1 MTGSYK
7 KLLVA
12 ASLILLAGCGRLPDV
27 NKIQS
32 NMDQMVYYMG
42 VMASGMPTMVHS
54 TARMANTAERMQAKT
69 DALLA
74 DLQGKGTSA
83 ERAIQNY
90 SQAVLDN
97 ERGVIKN
104 LQGIRQ
110 ELGDLRQALRP
121 SGPRTDTRDQPKANM
136 ALQAKLNE
144 LEDKLAVVMSR
155 IEKME
160 RKSQ

>member
-1 MTGSYK
+1 MTGSFK
-7 KLLVA
+7 KLLVVG
-12 ASLILLAGCGRLPDV
+12 SLILLSGCSMLPDV
-27 NKIQS
+27 NKMQS
-32 NMDQMVYYMG
+32 NMDQMTYYTG
-42 VMASGMPTMVHS
+42 VMASGMPTMVQS
-54 TARMANTAERMQAKT
+54 TARMANSAERMQANA

-74 DLQGKGTSA
+74 DLQGKGSSA
-83 ERAIQNY
+83 EQAIQNY
-90 SQAVLDN
+90 AQAVLDN

-121 SGPRTDTRDQPKANM
+121 SGPRTDTQDQTKANM

-155 IEKME
+155 IEKID

>member
-1 MTGSYK
+1 MTGSSK

-12 ASLILLAGCGRLPDV
+12 ANLILLAGCGRLPDV

-32 NMDQMVYYMG
+32 NMDQMTYYTG
-42 VMASGMPTMVHS
+42 VMASGMPTMVQS
-54 TARMANTAERMQAKT
+54 TARMANSAERMEAKT

-74 DLQGKGTSA
+74 DLQGKGSST
-83 ERAIQNY
+83 EQAIQNY
-90 SQAVLDN
+90 AQAVLDN
-97 ERGVIKN
+97 EQGVIKN

-121 SGPRTDTRDQPKANM
+121 SGPRTDTQDHTKANM
-136 ALQAKLNE
+136 ALQARLNE
-144 LEDKLAVVMSR
+144 LENKLAVVTSR
-155 IEKME
+155 IEKMD